1 MIEAILA
8 ILFIFFLPGFLLVN
22 AVFPRKGELDRE
34 YDLLYRIT
42 LGIVMSV
49 VVAVAVGFLLN
60 SLTQDFGITQE
71 SGKGF
76 FTDQN
81 LWAILVIF
89 SILFFFLGWF
99 RGAYP
104 FLGKIH
110 PSLLRH
116 PKREPQSVLVDVKEE
131 REVVEEL
138 RKLAKRREELR
149 MRIKDYERRIGQS
162 TGKIRESYLEKKK
175 AAIEELQEVDVKLR
189 EIEEQRAR
197 ELY

>member
-22 AVFPRKGELDRE
+22 VIFPRKGELDRE

-49 VVAVAVGFLLN
+49 VIAVAVGFVLN

-76 FTDQN
+76 VTDVN
-81 LWAILVIF
+81 LWAILVTL
-89 SILFFFLGWF
+89 SILLFLLGWL

-104 FLGKIH
+104 LMGRLH

-116 PKREPQSVLVDVKEE
+116 PKREPQSVLVDMKED
-131 REVVEEL
+131 REVVEEI
-138 RKLAKRREELR
+138 RNLARNREELR
-149 MRIKDYERRIGQS
+149 LKIKDYERRIRQS
-162 TGKIRESYLEKKK
+162 TGKIRESYLHKKDR
-175 AAIEELQEVDVKLR
+175 AMEELKEVDTKLR
-189 EIEEQRAR
+189 KIEEQRAR

>member
-22 AVFPRKGELDRE
+22 AIFPRKGELDRE

-49 VVAVAVGFLLN
+49 VIAVAVGFVLN

-76 FTDQN
+76 VTDSN
-81 LWAILVIF
+81 LWAILVTL
-89 SILFFFLGWF
+89 SILLFVLGWI

-104 FLGKIH
+104 FMGRLH

-116 PKREPQSVLVDVKEE
+116 PKREPQSVLVDVKED
-131 REVVEEL
+131 REIVEEI
-138 RKLAKRREELR
+138 RNLARTREELR
-149 MRIKDYERRIGQS
+149 VKIKDYERRIRQS
-162 TGKIRESYLEKKK
+162 TGKIRESYLNKKDR
-175 AAIEELQEVDVKLR
+175 AMEELKEVDIKLR
-189 EIEEQRAR
+189 KIEEQRAR

>member
-22 AVFPRKGELDRE
+22 AIFPRKGELDRE

-49 VVAVAVGFLLN
+49 VIAVAVGFVLN

-76 FTDQN
+76 VTDTN
-81 LWAILVIF
+81 LWAILVTL
-89 SILFFFLGWF
+89 SILLFLLGWL

-104 FLGKIH
+104 FMGRLH
-110 PSLLRH
+110 PGLLRH
-116 PKREPQSVLVDVKEE
+116 PKREPQSVLIDVKED
-131 REVVEEL
+131 REVVEEI
-138 RKLAKRREELR
+138 RNLARTREELR
-149 MRIKDYERRIGQS
+149 MKIKDYERRIGQS
-162 TGKIRESYLEKKK
+162 TGKIRESYLNKKDRAMK
-175 AAIEELQEVDVKLR
+175 ELKEVDTKLR
-189 EIEEQRAR
+189 KMEEQRAR

>member
-22 AVFPRKGELDRE
+22 VVFPRKGELDRE
-34 YDLLYRIT
+34 YDILYRIT

-49 VVAVAVGFLLN
+49 VVAVAVGFVLN

-81 LWAILVIF
+81 LWVILVGL
-89 SILFFFLGWF
+89 SGLLFLLGWF

-104 FLGKIH
+104 FMGKIH

-116 PKREPQSVLVDVKEE
+116 PKREPQSVLVDLKEE
-131 REVVEEL
+131 KEVIEKL
-138 RKLAKRREELR
+138 RNLAKTREELR
-149 MRIKDYERRIGQS
+149 MRVKDYERRIGQS
-162 TGKIRESYLEKKK
+162 TGKIRDSYLKKK
-175 AAIEELQEVDVKLR
+175 DRALEELKEVDHELR
-189 EIEEQRAR
+189 KIEEQRAR

>member
-22 AVFPRKGELDRE
+22 AIFPRKGELDRE
-34 YDLLYRIT
+34 YDVLYRIT

-49 VVAVAVGFLLN
+49 VIAVAVGFVLN

-76 FTDQN
+76 VTDAN
-81 LWAILVIF
+81 LWAILVAL
-89 SILFFFLGWF
+89 SILLFLLGWL

-104 FLGKIH
+104 FMGRLH

-131 REVVEEL
+131 REVVGKL
-138 RKLAKRREELR
+138 RNLARTREELR
-149 MRIKDYERRIGQS
+149 MRIKNYERRIRQS
-162 TGKIRESYLEKKK
+162 TGKIRESYLKKK
-175 AAIEELQEVDVKLR
+175 DRAMEELKEVDIKLR
-189 EIEEQRAR
+189 KIEEQRAQ

>member
-76 FTDQN
+76 FTDEN
-81 LWAILVIF
+81 LWAILILL
-89 SILFFFLGWF
+89 SILLFFLGWF

-104 FLGKIH
+104 FMGKIH

-116 PKREPQSVLVDVKEE
+116 PKREPQSVLVDMKEE
-131 REVVEEL
+131 KEVIEEL
-138 RKLAKRREELR
+138 RNLAKTREELR

-162 TGKIRESYLEKKK
+162 TGKIRDNYLNKKDR
-175 AAIEELQEVDVKLR
+175 ALAELREVDEKLR
-189 EIEEQRAR
+189 KIEEQRAK